1 MKRNPLTA
9 DKELTKEH
17 HSVAAKTVRVADLTI
32 GEGIPKICMGLA
44 AAEFDLVLDMHR
56 QIREEEADLL
66 EWRTDY
72 LLGGQYADIEG
83 INRTLAAIAAE
94 DARPVVLTLRTE
106 SEGGQAALSSREYR
120 EIIRSYIMESDAKVI
135 DIEAFDKEGSADR
148 DVTAFLVSLAHENGK
163 TVILSNHDFN
173 LTPSRK
179 EITQRMLTMQQMGAD
194 IPKVA
199 YMPQSEDDVHTLL
212 EAAADAQEI
221 LTVPFIALSMGQLGM
236 PSRVCGGTFGSCI
249 TFGASSKAQTAPGQI
264 AVHTLKEYLK
274 KYY

>member
-148 DVTAFLVSLAHENGK
+148 DVTAFLVSLAHENG
-163 TVILSNHDFN
+163 TRVIRSFHDFG
-173 LTPSRK
+173 
-179 EITQRMLTMQQMGAD
+179 EIMCPQNYINTKVFFFNTMNISNDFHFGVTILWNNA
-194 IPKVA
+194 IRNTFI
-199 YMPQSEDDVHTLL
+199 DDFY
-212 EAAADAQEI
+212 I
-221 LTVPFIALSMGQLGM
+221 GISYF
-236 PSRVCGGTFGSCI
+236 
-249 TFGASSKAQTAPGQI
+249 
-264 AVHTLKEYLK
+264 
-274 KYY
+274 